1 MAHEA
6 NRVDDGFW
14 TIIQDVNTNRI
25 TLLRC
30 GEQVKLIQ
38 PGRVLSFDELHTML
52 IRERADI
59 NSLEVEEDGMV

>member
-1 MAHEA
+1 M
-6 NRVDDGFW
+6 
-14 TIIQDVNTNRI
+14 
-25 TLLRC
+25 
-30 GEQVKLIQ
+30 KLIQ